1 MCSVV
6 TREPS
11 LVPRTKITY
20 LELRFLSIVSRI
32 HIHQRVRFALMLGNM
47 KLTHSHQRSCSLP
60 PFGHFTLTVGWE
72 KTFCNWIDNI
82 FQSESPVW
90 ICKEAACFPCCLA
103 EQLHSHGSLV
113 SAEDG
118 LSFPARCEL
127 LSCSDNIFCR
137 HTTHP
142 SENFGKLTE
151 PPPRWRLL
159 MIIDADSIP
168 ALGSLVVQFTLLDTS
183 PFFCNFWK

>member
-47 KLTHSHQRSCSLP
+47 KLTRSHQRSCSLP

-82 FQSESPVW
+82 FPSESPVW

-127 LSCSDNIFCR
+127 LSCSDNIFRR
-137 HTTHP
+137 HTRLRTLVNSP
-142 SENFGKLTE
+142 SLRRDG
-151 PPPRWRLL
+151 
-159 MIIDADSIP
+159 D
-168 ALGSLVVQFTLLDTS
+168 
-183 PFFCNFWK
+183 C